1 MIANNTLVSM
11 HISLKGQ
18 NDTQMWDKGPTF
30 RKKYTKMTIYPHFER
45 LMMAIISLV

>member
-1 MIANNTLVSM
+1 MIANTLVSM

-18 NDTQMWDKGPTF
+18 YDTQMWDKGQTLK
-30 RKKYTKMTIYPHFER
+30 KKYTKKTIYPHFEH

>member
-1 MIANNTLVSM
+1 MIANTLVSM

-30 RKKYTKMTIYPHFER
+30 RKKIYKNDNF
-45 LMMAIISLV
+45 STF